1 MHIYILKKGS
11 TGSVT
16 DERDEKPSY
25 RLRLQEIVWVFSKN
39 HMHFR
44 QKCMQS
50 LAKMYAIFFNDKS
63 ADDLTL
69 C

>member
-39 HMHFR
+39 ICIFGKNVCNLWR
-44 QKCMQS
+44 KCMQS
-50 LAKMYAIFFNDKS
+50 FLMTKAPV
-63 ADDLTL
+63 T
-69 C
+69 